1 MNVDSPR
8 SSSDDSLDWKTSRS
22 SGESLDEFHRNIL
35 QEGALNLNLDE
46 IVPTASMVKQLTMKA
61 TKICPLTRTNRSFV
75 WVILTGK
82 TSKFIV
88 FIDELNFRVR
98 KLCHSQHNYLLLL
111 CEHCEIT
118 DREEEC
124 VCCHEIEQVA
134 NKNQEVME
142 TKTKPPV

>member
-1 MNVDSPR
+1 
-8 SSSDDSLDWKTSRS
+8 
-22 SGESLDEFHRNIL
+22 
-35 QEGALNLNLDE
+35 
-46 IVPTASMVKQLTMKA
+46 MVKQLTMKA

-75 WVILTGK
+75 WVILTDK

-111 CEHCEIT
+111 CEHCEIM

-124 VCCHEIEQVA
+124 VYCHEIEQVA

-142 TKTKPPV
+142 YLKPNLPYDCITDNPGFHSVCLDRWVLQAVWLDYQQQYGSRTYEGPEHKIH